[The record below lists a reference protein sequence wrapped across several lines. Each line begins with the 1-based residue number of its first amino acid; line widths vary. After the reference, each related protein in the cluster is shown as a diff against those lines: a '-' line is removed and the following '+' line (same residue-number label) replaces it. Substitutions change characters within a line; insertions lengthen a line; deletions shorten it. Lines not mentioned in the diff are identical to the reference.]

1 MPSKY
6 TEGRNG
12 ERIKPQWTEPQEK
25 GAKTSTNKSEDPNLF
40 FFLISLCHN

>member
-12 ERIKPQWTEPQEK
+12 ERIKPQEK